1 MSFAELQRKKLYQ
14 DLNHAEKRILALINA
29 IKGDLPEGCSFGEYG
44 GGFAIRVTLPVSQDS
59 EFTHLSISAK
69 AIQKDHTTKTLE
81 TALYK
86 DKIVYDES
94 IGYFDVRYHEDD
106 FAVLEEIKRLVK
118 II

>member
-1 MSFAELQRKKLYQ
+1 MSFVKFQKKLYQ
-14 DLNHAEKRILALINA
+14 DLEFAKDRFSVLKSTIE
-29 IKGDLPEGCSFGEYG
+29 GDLPEGCRFEEYG
-44 GGFAIRVTLPVSQDS
+44 GAFAIRVTLPVSQHS
-59 EFTHLSISAK
+59 KFTHLSILAT

-81 TALYK
+81 TVLYK

-94 IGYFDVRYHEDD
+94 IGYDDVRYHEDD